1 MLATRALIEAEIVFL
16 ETGRKSPLT
25 LSHPTARYRPHVST
39 LDPAR
44 GDEIRTAHRLGVEF
58 PLQAREVRLGVPAR
72 YVFNPLFSDLDY
84 SMLRSD
90 VLFVVLEGDTVVGR
104 GRVISVV

>member
-16 ETGRKSPLT
+16 EIGRKSPLT

-39 LDPAR
+39 LDLAQS
-44 GDEIRTAHRLGVEF
+44 DEIRSVDRLGVEF
-58 PLQAREVRLGVPAR
+58 PLQEREVRPGVPAR

-84 SMLRSD
+84 SMLRSG
-90 VLFVVLEGDTVVGR
+90 VLFVILEGDIVVGR
-104 GRVISVV
+104 GRVISVI